1 MKVSYD
7 KTTDTLSTFPSAGSV
22 LDLPPRTNAPRING
36 QQTILRCGMGRLP
49 IHFVV
54 ASDVEED
61 DFFLGYTKRQGD
73 AVDIREADRV
83 EPFKF
88 STERM

>member
-1 MKVSYD
+1 
-7 KTTDTLSTFPSAGSV
+7 
-22 LDLPPRTNAPRING
+22 
-36 QQTILRCGMGRLP
+36 MGRLP